1 MNAAPRGRFKEW
13 KLTVLDAMQS
23 ELAPLFIAVAV
34 VVIVGFWQSARYQA
48 LGAAQRR
55 QFCETAYAKAKSAT
69 DTLLVDHQ
77 HLGDRGG
84 LICGAIRHRVDP
96 RGDE

>member
-1 MNAAPRGRFKEW
+1 MSAAPSGRFQQW

-23 ELAPLFIAVAV
+23 ELVPLFVAV
-34 VVIVGFWQSARYQA
+34 VIVVIVRFWQSARYQA

-77 HLGDRGG
+77 NVGGRGG

-96 RGDE
+96 HGDE